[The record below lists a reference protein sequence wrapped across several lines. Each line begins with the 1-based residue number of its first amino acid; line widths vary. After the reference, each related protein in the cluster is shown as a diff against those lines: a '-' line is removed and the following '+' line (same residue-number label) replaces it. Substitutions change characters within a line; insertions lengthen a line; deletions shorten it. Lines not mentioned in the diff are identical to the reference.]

1 MLNIATKVEGEKLH
15 SLYHPLDKLMNEGM
29 NNAVL
34 QRCPK
39 NKVLAGSGVLKYRV
53 ASVTGKQTQGLTKY
67 KIDVYKQ
74 CGMEMSQLQE
84 SFWK

>member
-1 MLNIATKVEGEKLH
+1 MLNVATKVEGEKLH

-34 QRCPK
+34 QRFPK

-53 ASVTGKQTQGLTKY
+53 ASVTGQQTQGLTKY

-84 SFWK
+84 SFL